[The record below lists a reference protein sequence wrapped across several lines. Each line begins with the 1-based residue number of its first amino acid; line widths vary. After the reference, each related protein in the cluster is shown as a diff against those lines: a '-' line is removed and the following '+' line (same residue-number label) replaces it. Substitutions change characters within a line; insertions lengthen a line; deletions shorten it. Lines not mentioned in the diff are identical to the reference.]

1 MRSQAEVKRDY
12 YEVLG
17 ISRNATVSEIKSAY
31 KKLALKYH
39 PDRNAGDKEA
49 EEQFKEAAEAY
60 SVLSDA
66 NKRAQYDRFGH
77 AGVGGGGFSGF
88 DPDVFGD
95 FSDILGDFFGFGD
108 IFGSSRRRRNHP
120 QRGADL
126 RYDLTVEFEEAV
138 FGVKA
143 KIKIPRAQTCSAC
156 KGTGADPKYG
166 PTICTTCNGQ
176 GQVRFQQG
184 FFTIS
189 RTCSACQGTGQF
201 IKEPCSDCRGAGRVQ
216 KEKVL
221 EIKIPAGVETG
232 SRLRIAGEGEAGM
245 NGGPSGDLYV
255 VLSVTE
261 HTFFKRQGADLYCEI
276 PISFAQAALG
286 AEIRIPT
293 LEGKERLKI
302 PEGTQTGTVFR
313 FRGRGVVNLTGRAR
327 GDQLVSVT
335 VVTPKKLT
343 RKQRELFESL
353 SEELDSPYDSEASDG
368 IFGKVKD
375 IFG

>member
-1 MRSQAEVKRDY
+1 VRSQAEVKRDY

-17 ISRNATVSEIKSAY
+17 ISRGANESEIKSAY

-49 EEQFKEAAEAY
+49 EEKFKEAAEAY
-60 SVLSDA
+60 SVLSNA

-108 IFGSSRRRRNHP
+108 IFGSSRRRRSHP

-126 RYDLTVEFEEAV
+126 RYDLTIEFEEAV
-138 FGVKA
+138 FGVTA
-143 KIKIPRAQTCSAC
+143 KVKIPRAQTCANC

-166 PTICTTCNGQ
+166 PTTCTTCNGQ

-189 RTCSACQGTGQF
+189 RTCSSCQGTGQL
-201 IKEPCSDCRGAGRVQ
+201 IKEPCAECRGAGRIQ
-216 KEKVL
+216 KEKIL

-232 SRLRIAGEGEAGM
+232 SRLRIGGEGESGL
-245 NGGPSGDLYV
+245 NGGPPGDLYV
-255 VLSVTE
+255 VISVNE
-261 HTFFKRQGADLYCEI
+261 HPFFKRQGADIYCEI

-286 AEIRIPT
+286 AEISVPT

-302 PEGTQTGTVFR
+302 PEGTQTGSVFR
-313 FRGRGVVNLTGRAR
+313 FRGRGVVNLSGRAK
-327 GDQLVSVT
+327 GDQLVAVT

-343 RKQRELFESL
+343 RRQRELFEEL
-353 SEELDSPYDSEASDG
+353 SGELDAPYDSETSDG

>member
-1 MRSQAEVKRDY
+1 VKRDY

-17 ISRNATVSEIKSAY
+17 VGRDATVQEIKSSY
-31 KKLALKYH
+31 KRLALEYH

-49 EEQFKEAAEAY
+49 EEKFKEAAEAY

-143 KIKIPRAQTCSAC
+143 KIKIPRAQTCSNC

-166 PTICTTCNGQ
+166 PTTCTTCNGQ
-176 GQVRFQQG
+176 GQIRFQQG

-189 RTCSACQGTGQF
+189 RTCSSCHGAGQLV
-201 IKEPCSDCRGAGRVQ
+201 KEPCSECRGSGRLQ

-221 EIKIPAGVETG
+221 EIKIPAGVESG
-232 SRLRIAGEGEAGM
+232 SRLRIGGEGESGV
-245 NGGPSGDLYV
+245 NGGPPGDLYV
-255 VLSVTE
+255 VISVKE
-261 HTFFKRQGADLYCEI
+261 HSFFKRQGADVYCEI

-286 AEIRIPT
+286 AEISVPT
-293 LEGKERLKI
+293 LEGKEKLKI

-313 FRGRGVVNLTGRAR
+313 FRGRGVVNLSGRSK
-327 GDQLVSVT
+327 GDQLVSIT
-335 VVTPKKLT
+335 VVTPNKLT
-343 RKQRELFESL
+343 RRQRELFEEL
-353 SEELDSPYDSEASDG
+353 SQELDSPYDSESSDG

>member
-1 MRSQAEVKRDY
+1 VNRDY

-17 ISRNATVSEIKSAY
+17 VGRDATEQEIKSAY
-31 KKLALKYH
+31 KRLALKFH

-49 EEQFKEAAEAY
+49 EEKFKEAAEAY

-66 NKRAQYDRFGH
+66 NKRAQFDRFGH
-77 AGVGGGGFSGF
+77 AGVSGGGFSGF

-126 RYDLTVEFEEAV
+126 RYDLTMEFEEAV

-143 KIKIPRAQTCSAC
+143 KIKIPRAQTCTTC
-156 KGTGADPKYG
+156 KGTGADPEHG
-166 PTICTTCNGQ
+166 PTTCTTCQGQ

-189 RTCSACQGTGQF
+189 RTCTSCHGSGQ
-201 IKEPCSDCRGAGRVQ
+201 IVKEPCAVCQGAGRIQ

-221 EIKIPAGVETG
+221 EIKIPAGVESG
-232 SRLRIAGEGEAGM
+232 SRLRIAGEGESGVG
-245 NGGPSGDLYV
+245 GGPPGDLYV
-255 VLSVTE
+255 VISVKE
-261 HTFFKRQGADLYCEI
+261 HSFFKRQASDVYCEI
-276 PISFAQAALG
+276 PISFPQAALG
-286 AEIRIPT
+286 VEISVPT
-293 LEGKERLKI
+293 LEGKEKLKI

-313 FRGRGVVNLTGRAR
+313 FKNRGVVNLSGRTK
-327 GDQLVSVT
+327 GDQLVTVK
-335 VVTPKKLT
+335 VVTPGKLT
-343 RKQRELFESL
+343 RKQRDLLQEL
-353 SEELDSPYDSEASDG
+353 SEELDSPYDGEFSDG
-368 IFGKVKD
+368 ILSKVKD
-375 IFG
+375 MFG